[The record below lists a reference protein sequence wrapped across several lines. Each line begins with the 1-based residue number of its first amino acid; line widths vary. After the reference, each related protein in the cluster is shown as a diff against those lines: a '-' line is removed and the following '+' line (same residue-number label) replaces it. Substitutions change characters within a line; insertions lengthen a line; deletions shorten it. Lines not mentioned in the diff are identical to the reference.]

1 MTHPDNIPEMEKE
14 LAVRSV
20 PVAEL
25 CRRAGIAETTW
36 GRWKRGDFKPS
47 FRAWSD
53 VTREYDE
60 IVSVEPSEGDAVASE
75 SAA

>member
-1 MTHPDNIPEMEKE
+1 MAHPDNIPEMEKA
-14 LAVRSV
+14 LADRSV

-47 FRAWSD
+47 FRAWND
-53 VTREYDE
+53 VLREYED
-60 IVSVEPSEGDAVASE
+60 ILASAPEG